1 MKIGIIVGHTK
12 KAQGAFSK
20 TLGMSEYTYN
30 STLAE
35 LIRARAEELGDKVKI
50 ELRDSGGISGAFKRI
65 LAWKPDCVIELH
77 FNAANG
83 KASGAETLF
92 SDNYDK
98 PGVRE
103 LALAHL
109 TARGMAD
116 ALGIP
121 CRGVKERASRSERGF
136 NNLSQTTNTACVLIE
151 SGFGDNPVDASR
163 MKSRKG
169 ELAGAIVAAARRWK
183 AEV

>member
-12 KAQGAFSK
+12 KAQGAYSK
-20 TLGMSEYTYN
+20 TLGESEYVYN
-30 STLAE
+30 FGLAE
-35 LIRARAEELGDKVKI
+35 LIRARAESLGDQVKI
-50 ELRDSGGISGAFKRI
+50 EKRDDGGISGAFKRI

-83 KASGAETLF
+83 KATGSECLF

-98 PGVRE
+98 AGVRE

-109 TARGMAD
+109 LARGMAD
-116 ALGIP
+116 ALGIVS
-121 CRGVKERASRSERGF
+121 RGVKERTSRGERGF
-136 NNLSQTTNTACVLIE
+136 NNLSQSTNTACVLIE
-151 SGFGDNPVDASR
+151 SGFGDNPADASR